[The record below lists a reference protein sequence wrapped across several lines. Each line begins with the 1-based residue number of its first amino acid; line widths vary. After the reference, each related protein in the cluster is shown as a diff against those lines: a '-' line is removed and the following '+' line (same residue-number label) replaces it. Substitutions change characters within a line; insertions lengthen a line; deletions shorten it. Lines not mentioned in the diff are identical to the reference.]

1 MRSRKGG
8 SEMGAQDKEDKLAFE
23 RVFEPD
29 DYLYFY
35 EGTSITEEGT
45 EREIDFLIKELE
57 LDKPMK
63 ILDLACGHGR
73 HANRLAKLG
82 HTVVGVDVSKG
93 FLEIAQANKK
103 GNVKYV
109 KEDMREISFK
119 EVDRALLLFT
129 SFGYFDDRENFRVL
143 ENVAAALKSGGL
155 FCFDIPNR
163 DAFLKNFSPFIVTEK
178 EGNLMIDRSSF
189 DVESGR
195 WHDDRIY
202 IRKGKRVDAPFS
214 VRLYNFTEMK
224 RLLDAAGLDIQACY
238 GDWNAQPFTGESRRM
253 IVVAKKV

>member
-1 MRSRKGG
+1 MS
-8 SEMGAQDKEDKLAFE
+8 AQDKEDKLAFE

-35 EGTSITEEGT
+35 EGTSITEERT
-45 EREIDFLIKELE
+45 EREIGFLIKELE

-73 HANRLAKLG
+73 HANRLAELG

-103 GNVKYV
+103 GTNVKYV

-119 EVDRALLLFT
+119 KEFDRALLLFT
-129 SFGYFDDRENFRVL
+129 SLGFFDDKKNFRVL

-155 FCFDIPNR
+155 FCLDIPNR
-163 DAFLKNFSPFIVTEK
+163 DAFLKNFSPFRVLEK

-189 DVESGR
+189 DAKSGR

-202 IRKGKRVDAPFS
+202 IREGKRADAPFS
-214 VRLYNFTEMK
+214 VRLYNFTEIK
-224 RLLDAAGLDIQACY
+224 SLLDATGLDIRASY

>member
-1 MRSRKGG
+1 MS
-8 SEMGAQDKEDKLAFE
+8 AQDKEDKLAFE

-35 EGTSITEEGT
+35 EGTSITEERT

-73 HANRLAKLG
+73 HANRLAELG

-103 GNVKYV
+103 GTNVKYV

-119 EVDRALLLFT
+119 EEFDRALLLFT
-129 SFGYFDDRENFRVL
+129 SLGFFDDKKNFRVL
-143 ENVAAALKSGGL
+143 ENVAAALRSGGL
-155 FCFDIPNR
+155 FCLDIPNR
-163 DAFLKNFSPFIVTEK
+163 DAFLKNFSPFRVLEK

-189 DVESGR
+189 DVKSGR

-224 RLLDAAGLDIQACY
+224 SLLDAAGLDIQACY